1 MKKLLII
8 LVAVF
13 ATLSATSCS
22 AYGRKD
28 VHINLNEIHSNAMLK
43 QFMKAKKLNQLEI
56 MQRLYREANDAYY
69 AAENL
74 DQLYVL
80 REDVKVLQRKYILM
94 MNKESMGEIENS
106 LNILQS
112 KIDRS
117 IRDAENDNHGTHGG
131 STYSVFGQELD

>member
-13 ATLSATSCS
+13 ATLSAVSCS
-22 AYGRKD
+22 ANRND
-28 VHINLNEIHSNAMLK
+28 VHINLNEIHSNAMHK
-43 QFMKAKKLNQLEI
+43 QFMKAGKLNQLQI
-56 MQRLYREANDAYY
+56 MQHLYRQANDAYY

-80 REDVKVLQRKYILM
+80 REDVKVLQIKYIQM
-94 MNKESMGEIENS
+94 MNKESMGEIEND
-106 LNILQS
+106 LNNLQT
-112 KIDRS
+112 KITRT